1 MFIKAYLTVVLANLL
16 VGVLSLVSP
25 DEEKEQ
31 AADASILSYAP
42 GWGNPGYAFSY
53 GVKDLHTGDVKSQ
66 WESRDEGIVKGHYS
80 VLEPDGSIRSVHY
93 TADGKNGFNA
103 VVKTH
108 GPNNHP
114 IHDAHGVAHDDTSSQ
129 SKINHYSENQ
139 EHIVLSSDLNPH
151 KKPIID
157 LNTDEKEVPSLYE
170 IKPGVEKY
178 LNKNERPRWN
188 SYTETGGNIEH
199 ISQGGGPSGYRPGPI
214 STHIGWK
221 INDHGDSYRNN
232 EFDDDFQPSFQG
244 RPEIKPSFSKF
255 RPTDEFIVSEYG
267 RNNLYND
274 FPGKRPGT
282 STFELEYDAYPSSP
296 TNYYS
301 HRRPTLIARQ
311 SKDNKIDET
320 VKKFS
325 VVSGSKPQA
334 VYVKSPLPVNTN
346 CIGNNKNCNV
356 RLRPKADYNSYFRP
370 VIKRITT
377 TTTDDSNPA
386 EQTAAS
392 RMVKT
397 LLTAPN
403 PSYYPVYANT
413 NKNYI
418 RV

>member
-1 MFIKAYLTVVLANLL
+1 M
-16 VGVLSLVSP
+16 
-25 DEEKEQ
+25 
-31 AADASILSYAP
+31 
-42 GWGNPGYAFSY
+42 
-53 GVKDLHTGDVKSQ
+53 
-66 WESRDEGIVKGHYS
+66 
-80 VLEPDGSIRSVHY
+80 
-93 TADGKNGFNA
+93 
-103 VVKTH
+103 
-108 GPNNHP
+108 
-114 IHDAHGVAHDDTSSQ
+114 
-129 SKINHYSENQ
+129 
-139 EHIVLSSDLNPH
+139 NPH

-199 ISQGGGPSGYRPGPI
+199 ISQGGGPSGGPSGYRPGPI

-282 STFELEYDAYPSSP
+282 STFELEYDAYPSIP
-296 TNYYS
+296 NNYYS
-301 HRRPTLIARQ
+301 RRPTLIARQ

-320 VKKFS
+320 VKKYS

-334 VYVKSPLPVNTN
+334 VYVKSPLAINTN

-386 EQTAAS
+386 EQTASS
-392 RMVKT
+392 RMVKS
-397 LLTAPN
+397 LLTPPN
-403 PSYYPVYANT
+403 PGYYPVYANT